1 MCVLQYQKDMFV
13 RTHSRNPHGIF
24 CELML
29 YFKVIFIR
37 SKLSILRYT
46 IKARM
51 VSGNACH
58 IENLVS
64 FWLAL
69 KQGNESSSKYL
80 NYRNL
85 NKDAINPYAAG
96 G

>member
-1 MCVLQYQKDMFV
+1 MCVLQYQKDMLV
-13 RTHSRNPHGIF
+13 RTHPRNHHEIF

-37 SKLSILRYT
+37 SKLSFLRYT

-51 VSGNACH
+51 VSGSACH

-69 KQGNESSSKYL
+69 KQGNVSS
-80 NYRNL
+80 
-85 NKDAINPYAAG
+85 INI
-96 G
+96 